1 MKHVRY
7 VIKTK
12 KDIEQ
17 WISSQNAIIHSL
29 CPHELALQQFNN
41 LASSDR
47 SKIKKRIEEC
57 DKIRRKRMTNDES
70 WDAWRINI
78 MVDAH
83 IIAYEYNIDP
93 LAVVLCVCPPC
104 KPSEKIITK

>member
-1 MKHVRY
+1 MKRIKY
-7 VIKTK
+7 VIKAK

-17 WISSQNAIIHSL
+17 WISSQNTIIHSL
-29 CPHELALQQFNN
+29 RPHKIALQQFNN
-41 LASSDR
+41 LTSSDR

-57 DKIRRKRMTNDES
+57 DQKRRERIPNDES
-70 WDAWRINI
+70 GDAWQINI

-93 LAVVLCVCPPC
+93 LAVILCVCPPC
-104 KPSEKIITK
+104 KPSEKIIAK